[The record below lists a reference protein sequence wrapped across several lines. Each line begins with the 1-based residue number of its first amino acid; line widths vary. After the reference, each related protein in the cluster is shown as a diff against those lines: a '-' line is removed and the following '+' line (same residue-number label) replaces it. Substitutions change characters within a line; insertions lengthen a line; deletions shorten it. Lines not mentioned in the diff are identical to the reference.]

1 MSEPFVVAFVVGV
14 TPSKWARAW
23 EQRMPATPLTLLPL
37 AQPAALAGLA
47 DRPIDAVLLR
57 LPVADESLSS
67 IALYTEQPV
76 VVASKGHALEAVDS
90 VTLAE
95 LAEF

>member
-37 AQPAALAGLA
+37 AQSAALAALA
-47 DRPIDAVLLR
+47 DGTVDVALLR

-67 IALYTEQPV
+67 IALYTELPV
-76 VVASKGHALEAVDS
+76 VVASITFPATRLETA
-90 VTLAE
+90 
-95 LAEF
+95 